1 LFDGEENMSYRK
13 NKPDKKPK
21 EIELNDRLKALS
33 KEYEDVGATYILS
46 ELDKQELLFQKY
58 KQKYPESYSYEIQ
71 RLIRVQVPNK
81 KDNYLVYVIHERL
94 TDSRFQKHTLTRK
107 IGWHPS
113 PVGEI
118 TRNEYGELE
127 DIDINQWCIT
137 FDIPFEPEK
146 IRNLVAESR
155 TNLVRE
161 MSCAKAAITGKS
173 IAFAE
178 PPHSIFNSEEFLTA
192 KFDDLYRASELRYL
206 KPEKGGV
213 EEYLI
218 ARANSLQHNTNK

>member
-1 LFDGEENMSYRK
+1 MSYRK

-21 EIELNDRLKALS
+21 EIELNDRLKKLS

-46 ELDKQELLFQKY
+46 ELDKQELLFEKY
-58 KQKYPESYSYEIQ
+58 KEKYPESYSYEIQ

-81 KDNYLVYVIHERL
+81 KDNYLVYVINESL
-94 TDSRFQKHTLTRK
+94 TDSRFQKHTITRK
-107 IGWHPS
+107 IGWHPT
-113 PVGEI
+113 PVGEVK
-118 TRNEYGELE
+118 RNEYGELE
-127 DIDINQWCIT
+127 DIDINSWRIT
-137 FDIPFEPEK
+137 FDEIFEPDK
-146 IRNLVAESR
+146 IRSLVAESR

-178 PPHSIFNSEEFLTA
+178 PPRSVFNFEEFLTA
-192 KFDDLYRASELRYL
+192 KFDDLYRASELKYL

-218 ARANSLQHNTNK
+218 VRANTLQQHSK